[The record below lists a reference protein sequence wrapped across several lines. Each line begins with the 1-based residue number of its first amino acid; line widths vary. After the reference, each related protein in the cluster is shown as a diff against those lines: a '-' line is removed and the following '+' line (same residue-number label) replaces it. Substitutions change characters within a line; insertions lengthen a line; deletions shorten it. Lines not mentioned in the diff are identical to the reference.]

1 MKTAEV
7 TSHDGKS
14 LKLKTRK
21 GNHIMRNRN
30 IQFKPTAGV
39 LIPLLLACFATV
51 FISASTPAAGSE
63 IVPFNGTL
71 SGYVETQ
78 EPVDECTVHIHVVN
92 FGNATQLGAFT
103 GTAEF
108 YPNFCEDP
116 PNITYTGTFDWF
128 AANGDEI
135 SGTFDGYLTDPDM
148 DGVYDNYET
157 AEVTGGTGRFAHATG
172 TFSLGGQID
181 FTTSPPS
188 FVLPWQGV
196 ISSVGSTRHEN

>member
-1 MKTAEV
+1 MKTPLKI
-7 TSHDGKS
+7 TS
-14 LKLKTRK
+14 
-21 GNHIMRNRN
+21 
-30 IQFKPTAGV
+30 
-39 LIPLLLACFATV
+39 LIILTLLTCIAVFFSATN
-51 FISASTPAAGSE
+51 SARAANQ
-63 IVPFNGTL
+63 VPFNGTV

-116 PNITYTGTFDWF
+116 PNITYIGTFHWF

-157 AEVTGGTGRFAHATG
+157 AEVTSGTGRFTSATG
-172 TFSLGGQID
+172 HFELGGQIN
-181 FTTSPPS
+181 FTTEPPS
-188 FVLPWQGV
+188 FVLPWQGY
-196 ISSVGSTRHEN
+196 ISSVGSTRR

>member
-1 MKTAEV
+1 MKTPLKI
-7 TSHDGKS
+7 TS
-14 LKLKTRK
+14 
-21 GNHIMRNRN
+21 
-30 IQFKPTAGV
+30 
-39 LIPLLLACFATV
+39 LIILTLLTCIAV
-51 FISASTPAAGSE
+51 FISATTPASASDQ
-63 IVPFNGTL
+63 VPFNGTV

-78 EPVDECTVHIHVVN
+78 EPVDQCTVHIHVVN

-116 PNITYTGTFDWF
+116 PNITYIGTFHWF

-157 AEVTGGTGRFAHATG
+157 AEVTGGTGRFTSATG
-172 TFSLGGQID
+172 HFELGGQID
-181 FTTSPPS
+181 FTTEPPS
-188 FVLPWQGV
+188 FVLPWQGY
-196 ISSVGSTRHEN
+196 ISSVGSTRR

>member
-1 MKTAEV
+1 MKTPLKI
-7 TSHDGKS
+7 TS
-14 LKLKTRK
+14 
-21 GNHIMRNRN
+21 
-30 IQFKPTAGV
+30 
-39 LIPLLLACFATV
+39 LIILTLLTCIAVFFSATTPA
-51 FISASTPAAGSE
+51 SASDQ
-63 IVPFNGTL
+63 VPFNGTV

-116 PNITYTGTFDWF
+116 PNITYIGTFHWF

-157 AEVTGGTGRFAHATG
+157 AEVTGGTGRFTSATG
-172 TFSLGGQID
+172 HFELGGQID
-181 FTTSPPS
+181 FTTEPPS
-188 FVLPWQGV
+188 FVLPWQGY
-196 ISSVGSTRHEN
+196 ISSVGSTRR